1 MYYLLQGC
9 KYQKIVQSKCLFNK
23 LGLIPKNSISGST
36 SYFYVEKVVFSP
48 KRGKM
53 SFSGGMTRKYNFYTC
68 SLVINS
74 A

>member
-1 MYYLLQGC
+1 MH
-9 KYQKIVQSKCLFNK
+9 SKCLFNK
-23 LGLIPKNSISGST
+23 RGGVPKNSISGTT
-36 SYFYVEKVVFSP
+36 SYFYVEKIVFSP
-48 KRGKM
+48 QRGKM